1 MSVPPSEKLARFIF
15 SKKHFSVE
23 KREVKFKA
31 FIPPPNSEDIS
42 VYRISGL
49 SDRQVW
55 EIGRKYVGRKD
66 RAIKARANLAAEA
79 VYANNLEVVPDPLP
93 HELHANVRPFPADR
107 RARDRI
113 AKQLALASE
122 LVIMPTE

>member
-1 MSVPPSEKLARFIF
+1 MSVPPGEKLARFIF

-23 KREVKFKA
+23 NKEVKFKA
-31 FIPPPNSEDIS
+31 FTPPSNSEDIS

-55 EIGRKYVGRKD
+55 EIGREYVERKD
-66 RAIKARANLAAEA
+66 RSIRAKANLAAEA

-93 HELHANVRPFPADR
+93 HELHANIRPFPADR

-113 AKQLALASE
+113 AKQLALASQ

>member
-1 MSVPPSEKLARFIF
+1 MSVPPNEKLARFIF

-31 FIPPPNSEDIS
+31 FTPPSNSDDIS

-49 SDRQVW
+49 SDSGVW
-55 EIGRKYVGRKD
+55 EIGREYVQRKD
-66 RAIKARANLAAEA
+66 RTIKARANLSAEA
-79 VYANNLEVVPDPLP
+79 VYANNLEVVPDTLP
-93 HELHANVRPFPADR
+93 HELHANIRPFPADR

-113 AKQLALASE
+113 AKQLALASQ
-122 LVIMPTE
+122 LVIMPTD

>member
-31 FIPPPNSEDIS
+31 FTPPSNRDDIS

-55 EIGRKYVGRKD
+55 EIGRMYVERKD
-66 RAIKARANLAAEA
+66 RTIKARANLTTET
-79 VYANNLEVVPDPLP
+79 VYVNNLEVVADPLT
-93 HELHANVRPFPADR
+93 HELHANIRPFPADR
-107 RARDRI
+107 RVRDRI

-122 LVIMPTE
+122 LVLMPTE